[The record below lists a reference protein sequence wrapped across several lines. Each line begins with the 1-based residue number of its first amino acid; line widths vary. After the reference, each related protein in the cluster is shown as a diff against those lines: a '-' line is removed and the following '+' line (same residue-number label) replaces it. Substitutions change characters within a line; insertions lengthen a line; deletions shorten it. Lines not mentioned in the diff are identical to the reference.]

1 MPIKEIPNK
10 SNPVALFVS
19 DLHTRLD
26 KPEYRKEQG
35 SFFPVI
41 AEKLKTVFD
50 YADGHS
56 YYEDETLPI
65 FFSGDMFNSA
75 RNFMQLW
82 SLFMLIENWNKQH
95 DRKLKLYSVR
105 GQHDMQNHNIND
117 NATSF
122 NLLVKYDVLHVLGGL
137 GSALREIVK
146 VDNTPND
153 SFVSI
158 YGCGW
163 GEDYPVPSNPNDQN
177 VMILHKTMWYRES
190 VFPGQTDGNV
200 SVESIKL
207 HELGYNT
214 VFSGDNHKAFDVKL
228 GGVQFHNIGAF
239 TRNSVDLVNQQPRF
253 CVLKSDMSV
262 ESIYVGNKDVFDLV
276 RSTDDKSHSRSKDE
290 FSEALAGGYDHG
302 DTFEGAIDKA
312 IGAGKCGD
320 LELTAKQLNILR
332 DVRANM

>member
-1 MPIKEIPNK
+1 MSIKEIPNE
-10 SNPVALFVS
+10 SSPVALFVS

-41 AEKLKTVFD
+41 TEKLKTVFD
-50 YADGHS
+50 YAHDHS
-56 YYEDETLPI
+56 LCGDATLPI

-82 SLFMLIENWNKQH
+82 SLFMLIETWNEQH
-95 DRKLKLYSVR
+95 DRKLNLYSVR

-122 NLLVKYDVLHVLGGL
+122 NMLVKYGVL
-137 GSALREIVK
+137 K
-146 VDNTPND
+146 VIDTPEVMGVNLYCHKYPFI
-153 SFVSI
+153 SV

-163 GEDYPVPSNPNDQN
+163 GEDYPIPSNFNDQN

-200 SVESIKL
+200 SIESIKL
-207 HELGYNT
+207 HELGYDT

-228 GGVQFHNIGAF
+228 GGVQFYNVGAF
-239 TRNSVDLVNQQPRF
+239 TRNSVDLVDQQPRF
-253 CVLKSDMSV
+253 CVLREDMSV
-262 ESIYVGNKDVFDLV
+262 ESVYVGNKDVFDLV
-276 RSTDDKSHSRSKDE
+276 RSTDDKSHAKSKDE

-312 IGAGKCGD
+312 IGAGKYGD
-320 LELTAKQLNILR
+320 LELTPAQLSILC